1 MAPVPLL
8 LGLCSV
14 FGGCQAN
21 MFSLEQIISHPQ
33 GKGFGATLT
42 FLQFLFI
49 ALASLPSNL
58 TLQGTSLTGGRR
70 SGLRRWLPSF
80 KKRELSLF
88 YMVAITVVFW
98 SVSTI
103 NNVVFK
109 YHISVPLHTIF
120 RSSSLV
126 STVIIGFFIFGNK
139 YSVAQVVCAVT
150 VTVGLVFLTLATS
163 NHVAEETAKTAEGE
177 AMYAE
182 WLIGLAMLCLSV
194 GLSAALGML
203 QDRMNIEARAKFGSS
218 TPRWRE
224 AMFYNHAMS
233 LLGFVFYASQIKE
246 QLSTLPSELYV
257 PIAINVLTQYVCIR
271 GIFILVEST
280 SAFTLTFVITL
291 RKFMSLLFSV
301 FWFGHAEKFTAAEWV
316 WTFVTFIGA
325 SIYVFAPKP
334 KVAPSAPSSSK
345 TVVKAKE
352 E

>member
-1 MAPVPLL
+1 
-8 LGLCSV
+8 
-14 FGGCQAN
+14 

-58 TLQGTSLTGGRR
+58 TWGGDTPTGGRR
-70 SGLRRWLPSF
+70 TGLRTWLPSF

-126 STVIIGFFIFGNK
+126 STVIIGYFIFGNK
-139 YSVAQVVCAVT
+139 YSIAQVVCAVT

-182 WLIGLAMLCLSV
+182 WLVGLAMLCLSV
-194 GLSAALGML
+194 ALSAALGML
-203 QDRMNIEARAKFGSS
+203 QDRMNIEARAKFGNN

-233 LLGFVFYASQIKE
+233 LVGFIFYAPQIKE
-246 QLSTLPSELYV
+246 QIFTLPAELYV
-257 PIAINVLTQYVCIR
+257 PIVVNVLTQYVCIR

-301 FWFGHAEKFTAAEWV
+301 FWFGHAERFTAAEWI
-316 WTFVTFIGA
+316 WTLVTFFGA

-334 KVAPSAPSSSK
+334 KPAPTSPPNTSG
-345 TVVKAKE
+345 KAKE